1 MWQSSAGR
9 ARDEEGRQRWD
20 EKPETLALIFPGNW
34 LDGNAKMSHR
44 PKRFVSLWD
53 FKAEAPEE
61 LSFKVGDV
69 FEVLDRSGDWWHV
82 QKLKGDGKG
91 KPEVGYVPYNFLA
104 EEGTVEEQEWFFGE
118 KSRTEAVNLL
128 MDEGNTNGSFLIRA
142 SDKHGILYVLSVRH
156 QDSTRHFK
164 IMRNP
169 EGQFHLNNMTF
180 FPDLKQLVETYCKK
194 PICPG
199 LTLTKPCVK
208 NEPVV
213 SDLSPVPLD
222 EWERPR
228 EEFTLVKR
236 LGMGNFGQVH
246 EGLWKGKLKVAV
258 KTIKRDATS
267 QDLFVKETAFLKTL
281 HHKNLLS
288 LYAVCSVGDPYY
300 IVTELVPRGDLLN
313 YLRDLE
319 KDELDVEGQ
328 LDIATQVAEGMR
340 YLESQNC
347 IHRDLAARNVL
358 MGRNNICKIADFGMA
373 RVILDSYY
381 VSASKEIPFKW
392 TAPEAV
398 EYGRYT
404 VKSDVWSFGILLY
417 EIMSLGMQPYPALS
431 NYEVLEFLNRG
442 QRMKAPPSCSTRVYN
457 IMLTCWAW
465 NPNERPSFDDL
476 RTMLENLSNYEGSEV
491 APKPLQPKGRFMI
504 GKR

>member
-1 MWQSSAGR
+1 
-9 ARDEEGRQRWD
+9 
-20 EKPETLALIFPGNW
+20 
-34 LDGNAKMSHR
+34 MSHR

-82 QKLKGDGKG
+82 QKLKGDRKG

-104 EEGTVEEQEWFFGE
+104 EEGTVEEQVWFFGE
-118 KSRTEAVNLL
+118 MSRTEAVSLL
-128 MDEGNTNGSFLIRA
+128 MEDGNKNGSFLIRA

-156 QDSTRHFK
+156 QDSVRHFK
-164 IMRNP
+164 ILRNT
-169 EGQFHLNNMTF
+169 EGKFHLNNTSF
-180 FPDLKQLVETYCKK
+180 FHDLNLLVESYCKK

-199 LTLTKPCVK
+199 LSLTKPCVK

-222 EWERPR
+222 EWERPK
-228 EEFTLVKR
+228 EEFTLVR
-236 LGMGNFGQVH
+236 QLGMGNFGYVH
-246 EGLWKGKLKVAV
+246 EGLWKGKLKVAI
-258 KTIKRDATS
+258 KTIKRDVTS
-267 QDLFVKETAFLKTL
+267 QDLFVKETGFLKTL

-288 LYAVCSVGDPYY
+288 LYAVCSVSDPYY
-300 IVTELVPRGDLLN
+300 IVTELVPKGDLLK
-313 YLRDLE
+313 YLRDSE
-319 KDELDVEGQ
+319 EDELDVEGQ
-328 LDIATQVAEGMR
+328 LDIATQVADGMR

-347 IHRDLAARNVL
+347 IHRDLAARNIL
-358 MGRNNICKIADFGMA
+358 MGRNNICKIADFGLA

-392 TAPEAV
+392 TALEAL

-404 VKSDVWSFGILLY
+404 VKSDVWSFGVLLH
-417 EIMSLGMQPYPALS
+417 EIMSRGMQPYPALH
-431 NYEVLEFLNRG
+431 NQELIEFLKGG
-442 QRMKAPPSCSTRVYN
+442 QRMKAPPKCSPRVYN
-457 IMLTCWAW
+457 IMLMCWSL
-465 NPNERPSFDDL
+465 NPNERPSFEYL
-476 RTMLENLSNYEGSEV
+476 KTMLENLSNYEVSEV
-491 APKPLQPKGRFMI
+491 NPIHSKPKPVTR